1 MTDYY
6 LPLGVLLLLSLVGW
20 LFVGIT
26 LARRRRIRA
35 RRRQQ
40 VHARRLE
47 IAKLKK
53 RMNRA

>member
-26 LARRRRIRA
+26 LARRRRVRA

-53 RMNRA
+53 RMNRE

>member
-6 LPLGVLLLLSLVGW
+6 WLLGLVLLLSLVGW

-26 LARRRRIRA
+26 LARRRQTRA
-35 RRRQQ
+35 RRRHQ

-47 IAKLKK
+47 IARLKK
-53 RMNRA
+53 RMNRE

>member
-1 MTDYY
+1 MAEYY
-6 LPLGVLLLLSLVGW
+6 WPLGMVVLLSLVGW

-26 LARRRRIRA
+26 LVRRRRIRA
-35 RRRQQ
+35 RRRRQ

-53 RMNRA
+53 RMNKG